1 VESISIL
8 RQWGTRPM
16 VWTIREGANG
26 FCSLREP
33 EALRFVAPQ
42 RGQAAHNTKGSVVLH
57 ASLKSAPEAQCW
69 LAPRFSVGKA
79 STPGQCRSPGG
90 TVPSHRTRSVD
101 SFAKKNGKTQNRGRL
116 PQMSNSD
123 CRPGR
128 AGGFP
133 GFTNTAICSCYL
145 FRHFTSV
152 MAPAH
157 SRSQKNI
164 LEIDVIICQIDN
176 RRVS

>member
-1 VESISIL
+1 
-8 RQWGTRPM
+8 
-16 VWTIREGANG
+16 
-26 FCSLREP
+26 
-33 EALRFVAPQ
+33 
-42 RGQAAHNTKGSVVLH
+42 
-57 ASLKSAPEAQCW
+57 
-69 LAPRFSVGKA
+69 VGKA

-133 GFTNTAICSCYL
+133 GCNN
-145 FRHFTSV
+145 
-152 MAPAH
+152 P
-157 SRSQKNI
+157 
-164 LEIDVIICQIDN
+164 DVILSE
-176 RRVS
+176 RGPKRLPGSPKSAFALWGGAWGW

>member
-133 GFTNTAICSCYL
+133 GCNN
-145 FRHFTSV
+145 
-152 MAPAH
+152 P
-157 SRSQKNI
+157 
-164 LEIDVIICQIDN
+164 DVILSE
-176 RRVS
+176 RSPKRLPGSPKSAFALWGGAWGW